1 MAKKKG
7 LTSAPGPTEVGT
19 WNNQIIPTG
28 DTVIS
33 GTPATTGFAGA
44 TAIGVNPQA
53 QALYNMSN
61 AERAQIAQA
70 LKNAG
75 YRGFPTNGLYNQALA
90 NAYSSALMAAQTS
103 AMQLGQPFDQ
113 NFFTGFLG
121 QEIAARNVMGD
132 GTGPKVT
139 EQMTVATDEQAKSII
154 DAVFRDQFGRSAS
167 QKEIKK
173 YTTAIQKAQKKSP
186 VVTTTT
192 RVGGKTMVSTTGGI
206 NATQYLLDRVAGTD
220 EAKANKVLGFYETF
234 MNALG
239 AD

>member
-1 MAKKKG
+1 VAKKKG

-139 EQMTVATDEQAKSII
+139 EQMAVATDEQAKSII